1 MNCEVEMMTIRK
13 RLLFSNILMICI
25 PAVLAM
31 VFGAIAFKTYGNL
44 YWESM
49 EEMYDDKSGIYSAQ
63 SMLYAYKE
71 EMEESDWSIHETE
84 ENGRPN
90 LTMGKTR
97 SMEELEEDLARM
109 GYHLRI
115 RMDGE
120 NLSGSLTEAGE
131 EKIEDYFEDS
141 YEEIGSL
148 ILNADDCAIVKTTF
162 SFGGRTYEL
171 SAVRMGGKNS
181 GTYVS
186 YFRRYIVSFVAVF
199 LLFTTAVVLLTNG
212 VLSGRIVRMILKPL
226 NILKEGT
233 REIADGNLDWE
244 LSYQRADEFGEVCGE
259 FDRMRSQLKASV
271 EERLR
276 YEQYRKELIAGISH
290 DLRTPLTSIKGY
302 VEGLKDGIANTEEKR
317 ERYYDAIHIR
327 ALDMERLVDS
337 LSVFS
342 RLENRHYRYRLERV
356 DMKEYVEQ
364 VIREYEEE
372 ARQKKVLL
380 LLDCRAGDREV
391 LLDVQEMHRVFINLF
406 ENSVK
411 YRIREQSV
419 IHIDLEDREQ
429 MLLIRVR
436 DDGPGVPEK
445 ELPHIFT
452 SFYRG
457 DESRTMP
464 GMGSGLGLAIVKQII
479 EGHQGSIRAYN
490 EKGLVMVITLP
501 LAEKRNEE
509 EQP

>member
-1 MNCEVEMMTIRK
+1 MTIRK

-25 PAVLAM
+25 PAVLAV

-63 SMLYAYKE
+63 SILYGFKE
-71 EMEESDWSIHETE
+71 EMEDSGWAVRETE
-84 ENGRPN
+84 QDGESQ
-90 LTMGKTR
+90 L
-97 SMEELEEDLARM
+97 SMEKTERMEDLEADLVRM
-109 GYHLRI
+109 GYHLQVC
-115 RMDGE
+115 MDGID
-120 NLSGSLTEAGE
+120 LSGGLTEAE
-131 EKIEDYFEDS
+131 EEMIEDYFEGS
-141 YEEIGSL
+141 YGEIGNLTLSGEDGA
-148 ILNADDCAIVKTTF
+148 ILKVAF
-162 SFGGRTYEL
+162 SYDGRNYEL
-171 SAVRMGGKNS
+171 TAVRMEGQGE
-181 GTYVS
+181 GTSVS
-186 YFRRYIVSFVAVF
+186 YFRRYILSFIGLF
-199 LLFTTAVVLLTNG
+199 LLFIIIVVLLTNA

-226 NILKEGT
+226 NILKKGT
-233 REIADGNLDWE
+233 KEIADGNLDWE
-244 LSYQRADEFGEVCGE
+244 LSYDRPDEFGEVCGE

-271 EERLR
+271 KERIQ
-276 YEQYRKELIAGISH
+276 YEQYRRELIAGISH

-317 ERYYDAIHIR
+317 ERYLDAIHVR

-342 RLENRHYRYRLERV
+342 RLENKHYRYQLERV
-356 DMKEYVEQ
+356 DMKEYLEQ
-364 VIREYEEE
+364 LIREYKEDAE
-372 ARQKKVLL
+372 QKKVILIF
-380 LLDCRAGDREV
+380 DCQAGNTEV

-419 IHIDLEDREQ
+419 IHILLKNRERMLE
-429 MLLIRVR
+429 IRVG

-445 ELPHIFT
+445 DLSNIFT

-490 EKGLVMVITLP
+490 ENGLMMVMTLP

-509 EQP
+509 EQS